1 MRLAAGPV
9 GPAAPRASAES
20 GASGP
25 PVPAAAA
32 RRRPRPS
39 PGAHAL
45 PGAAGPGLLAA
56 AAARTTLLA
65 AQRGGGLEHL
75 PPLAAPQESLRTPLT
90 HQPGQCI
97 PDLQASRSWH
107 RQEADS
113 RLPLRHR
120 LPAHRRRHLPVLPLV
135 TPRYL
140 PVAKDMHPHRI
151 GPNIA
156 RLSFRATAG
165 AFPPASLC
173 LKGSFSAK

>member
-25 PVPAAAA
+25 PVPAVAA
-32 RRRPRPS
+32 RRRPGPS

-45 PGAAGPGLLAA
+45 PGAAGPGLLTA

-120 LPAHRRRHLPVLPLV
+120 LPAHRCKHLPVLPLV
-135 TPRYL
+135 TPRDL
-140 PVAKDMHPHRI
+140 AVAKDMHPAASGILHAAHVLQAFAAHR
-151 GPNIA
+151 
-156 RLSFRATAG
+156 
-165 AFPPASLC
+165 
-173 LKGSFSAK
+173 

>member
-25 PVPAAAA
+25 PVPAAAG
-32 RRRPRPS
+32 RRRPGPS
-39 PGAHAL
+39 PVAHAL

-90 HQPGQCI
+90 HQPDQCI

-113 RLPLRHR
+113 RLPLRLFPVNHTTLHPCPQCGAR
-120 LPAHRRRHLPVLPLV
+120 QWLQGIIYYQCAPCGYRDGSTLQEILEQQAH
-135 TPRYL
+135 T
-140 PVAKDMHPHRI
+140 
-151 GPNIA
+151 G
-156 RLSFRATAG
+156 
-165 AFPPASLC
+165 
-173 LKGSFSAK
+173 